1 VAAVVAP
8 SPAIRTLV
16 DQITSD
22 DGVVYKPL
30 EWIFLKGDW
39 HKGRIVLVGD
49 AVHATTPHLGQGA
62 GMAIEDAIVLA
73 EELTRADDIEAAFI
87 AFRNRRYDRCKYIV
101 ESSLAICHS
110 QLGKGPP
117 VEQAVVTQDMFRVV
131 SAPI

>member
-1 VAAVVAP
+1 MAAVVAP